1 LMLACLLLL
10 HTGCL
15 LRVTSEIL
23 AYEGYWSPA
32 WKALPW
38 SAILELAAVTVF
50 ALNLFLTFA
59 QPPAHLQKQQQI
71 A

>member
-1 LMLACLLLL
+1 
-10 HTGCL
+10 
-15 LRVTSEIL
+15 VTSEIL
-23 AYEGYWSPA
+23 AYEGYWPPA

-59 QPPAHLQKQQQI
+59 QAPAHLQKQKQV